1 MVNVTPAGFRIQ
13 ADLIVV
19 AASIPA
25 SAHSF
30 LAPGQIVLRD
40 GRVAEVTDDLS
51 SPADVCL
58 EGYALLPGLV
68 NPHTHLEFSDL
79 AAPLPP
85 GKHFPDWIAS
95 VLAARRERGPQPDA
109 ALGQTIAEGLRQS
122 RDAGV
127 AALVDIVTPPWS
139 PEFLNADTA
148 GSPAWE
154 RLPADLQ
161 SQLPLEAWHKLQ
173 QHAAAADSLPAVI
186 ACLEQ
191 LGLSEERIAPLLQWR
206 DSVFSMT
213 DARSTGRLLSLGLSP
228 HAPYS
233 TREPLWRSTF
243 QLAADEWR
251 LVAMHIAESA
261 AERQWLDSGT
271 GPFAELYE
279 KLGVSFGRPSPH
291 LVVELMHGLAQAP
304 RGLLIH
310 GNYLT
315 ADEIDQLSRYR
326 ERVSVVYC
334 PRTHEHFG
342 HAPYP
347 LDKYLLRGIRVVLG
361 TDSRSTNPDLNLWQ
375 EARTALAKHA
385 VLRPSAALAAITDS
399 AAEAAGIGNHYGSLR
414 VGSVAALNAVPIASA
429 HNRVDIEETIA
440 GWFNSVP
447 CPSVLC

>member
-1 MVNVTPAGFRIQ
+1 MINVTPAGFRIQ

-19 AASIPA
+19 AASIPGA
-25 SAHSF
+25 AHSF
-30 LAPGQIVLRD
+30 LAPGQIVLRN

-95 VLAARRERGPQPDA
+95 VLAARRERGPQPEA
-109 ALGQTIAEGLRQS
+109 ALGGSIAAGLRQS

-139 PEFLNADTA
+139 PLFLNAEVPR
-148 GSPAWE
+148 SSAWQ

-161 SQLPLEAWHKLQ
+161 SQLPFETWDQLQ
-173 QHAAAADSLPAVI
+173 QHAAAAESLPAVI

-191 LGLSEERIAPLLQWR
+191 LGLSDERIAPLVKWR
-206 DSVFSMT
+206 DDTFKMT
-213 DARSTGRLLSLGLSP
+213 EARSTGRLLSPGLSP

-243 QLAADEWR
+243 QLAADEQR

-261 AERQWLDSGT
+261 AEREWLDSGT

-279 KLGVSFGRPSPH
+279 KLGVRVNRPSPH
-291 LVVELMHGLAQAP
+291 LIAELIHGLAQAP

-315 ADEIDQLSRYR
+315 ASEIDQLSQYR
-326 ERVSVVYC
+326 QRVSVVYC

-342 HAPYP
+342 HTAYP
-347 LDKYLLRGIRVVLG
+347 LDKYLSRGMRVVLG

-375 EARTALAKHA
+375 EARTALAKHP
-385 VLRPSAALAAITDS
+385 LLPPSAALAAITDS
-399 AAEAAGIGNHYGSLR
+399 AAEAVGIGNQYGSLR
-414 VGSVAALNAVPIASA
+414 VGCIAAINAVPIASSQ
-429 HNRVDIEETIA
+429 NRRDIEEVIA
-440 GWFNSVP
+440 GWFDAVP
-447 CPSVLC
+447 APNVLC